1 MSRILSESRELLT
14 IPKLPSMIC
23 FRVTRFCNARCGF
36 CLAPPDGGKHPPASA
51 LKNRIQWLLA
61 NGVRTIHFCGGEPTI
76 HHDLPKLIAYVK
88 SLGGKSKMTSNG
100 MAISDQLI
108 EVLYQCD
115 TAVKISL
122 HGDKPHHNLI
132 LGRDAFDRTVDSIKR
147 LVKAKA
153 EISIQSTVVHGQLS
167 TVSFVIDF
175 CLRNG
180 IRRVSFLPFIPRG
193 MGDLHRTAYTLT
205 GPERRELSK
214 LISEKRRENLGRLDI
229 RLLDFSASP
238 IYVVEPDGRII
249 LESSTEALDRLVYEI
264 DSLFETAVLS
274 VKGHS
279 L

>member
-1 MSRILSESRELLT
+1 MNQLLSESRELLAV
-14 IPKLPSMIC
+14 PKLPSMIC

-51 LKNRIQWLLA
+51 LKHRIQWLLA

-76 HHDLPKLIAYVK
+76 HHDLPELITFVK

-100 MAISDQLI
+100 MAVSDSLI
-108 EVLYQCD
+108 DILYKCY
-115 TAVKISL
+115 TAVKISV

-147 LVKAKA
+147 LVKAKV
-153 EISIQSTVVHGQLS
+153 EISIQSTVVHGKLS

-175 CLRNG
+175 CLENK

-193 MGDLHRTAYTLT
+193 MGDLHRTEYNLT
-205 GPERRELSK
+205 IPERKELTR

-249 LESSTEALDRLVYEI
+249 LESATEALDRVVYEI
-264 DSLFETAVLS
+264 DLD
-274 VKGHS
+274 
-279 L
+279 